1 MTEPLLEV
9 QDLSVRFGGIRAVS
23 GVALAVGAGEILSI
37 IGPNGAGKT
46 TIFNVVTGLYR
57 PTTGEVRLRG
67 RPISLLPPHARAR
80 LGIARTFQNIRL
92 FRDLTVGENVRVAR
106 YGRARAG
113 LLGSLLRTP
122 GFRRERDETD
132 GRVAALLEGVGLHD
146 RSRELARNLPY
157 GDQKR
162 LELARALA
170 VEPSVLLLDEP
181 AAGMSTGEAD
191 ALMVLI
197 RGLRDRGLAILLV
210 EHHIRVVMG
219 VSDRVLVL
227 NHGER
232 IAEGPPVG
240 RPPGSGGHRRVPR
253 GGLVSHDLGPA
264 PSPYPSR
271 PNGNQTRGQAQTLAF
286 RGGNQTQGLTPLWF
300 LDVRRAG

>member
-57 PTTGEVRLRG
+57 PTAGEVRFRG

-106 YGRARAG
+106 YGRARTG

-132 GRVAALLEGVGLHD
+132 GRVAALLESVGLHD

-232 IAEGPPVG
+232 IAEGPP
-240 RPPGSGGHRRVPR
+240 
-253 GGLVSHDLGPA
+253 A
-264 PSPYPSR
+264 I
-271 PNGNQTRGQAQTLAF
+271 
-286 RGGNQTQGLTPLWF
+286 
-300 LDVRRAG
+300 VRRDPAVIAAYLGEGS

>member
-1 MTEPLLEV
+1 VTEPLLEV
-9 QDLSVRFGGIRAVS
+9 RDLSVRFGGIRAVS
-23 GVALAVGAGEILSI
+23 GVSLAVGAGEILSI

-67 RPISLLPPHARAR
+67 RPISLLPPHARAQ
-80 LGIARTFQNIRL
+80 LGVARTFQNIRL

-113 LLGSLLRTP
+113 LLESLLRTP
-122 GFRRERDETD
+122 GFRRERSETD
-132 GRVAALLEGVGLHD
+132 ARVAALLEGVGLRD
-146 RSRELARNLPY
+146 RSGELARNLPY

-191 ALMVLI
+191 ALMALI
-197 RGLRDRGLAILLV
+197 RGLRDRGLAIVLV

-219 VSDRVLVL
+219 VSDRVFVL

-232 IAEGPPVG
+232 IAEGPP
-240 RPPGSGGHRRVPR
+240 
-253 GGLVSHDLGPA
+253 A
-264 PSPYPSR
+264 
-271 PNGNQTRGQAQTLAF
+271 A
-286 RGGNQTQGLTPLWF
+286 
-300 LDVRRAG
+300 VRRDPAVIAAYLGEGA

>member
-1 MTEPLLEV
+1 MAAGDV
-9 QDLSVRFGGIRAVS
+9 QLRVENVAKHFGGVTAVD
-23 GVALAVGAGEILSI
+23 GVSFEARQGEILSI

-57 PTTGEVRLRG
+57 PTAGEVRLRG
-67 RPISLLPPHARAR
+67 RPIALLPPHARAR
-80 LGIARTFQNIRL
+80 LGVARTFQNIRL
-92 FRDLTVGENVRVAR
+92 FRDLTVAENVRVAR

-113 LLGSLLRTP
+113 LLGSLFRTP
-122 GFRRERDETD
+122 GFRRERRETD
-132 GRVAALLEGVGLHD
+132 ARVAALLDGVGLRG
-146 RSRELARNLPY
+146 RSGELARNLPY

-181 AAGMSTGEAD
+181 AAGMSTAEAD
-191 ALMVLI
+191 TLMALI
-197 RGLRDRGLAILLV
+197 RQLRDQGLAILLV

-232 IAEGPPVG
+232 IAEGA
-240 RPPGSGGHRRVPR
+240 
-253 GGLVSHDLGPA
+253 PA
-264 PSPYPSR
+264 
-271 PNGNQTRGQAQTLAF
+271 A
-286 RGGNQTQGLTPLWF
+286 
-300 LDVRRAG
+300 VRRDPAVIAAYLGEGA